1 MKPRRTIW
9 TDEDQAKL
17 ATMLD
22 AGASAQRISVALRRP
37 LDSIKQRARALGKPF
52 PHERDLARERKKV
65 LSTRHV

>member
-1 MKPRRTIW
+1 MKARRTIW

-22 AGASAQRISVALRRP
+22 AGASAQRISIALKRP

-52 PHERDLARERKKV
+52 PYERDLARERKKI
-65 LSTRHV
+65 LGKSHV